1 MCESNVYI
9 RNEAEDK
16 LVIEDMAQLKDQD
29 GKIWIVDLLG
39 EEKEIEGKVQEIS
52 FLDHKVFISPKNL

>member
-9 RNEAEDK
+9 RDEAEDK
-16 LVIEDMAQLKDQD
+16 LVMEDVAQLKDHD

-39 EEKEIEGKVQEIS
+39 EEKELEGKVQEID
-52 FLDHKVFISPKNL
+52 FLDHKVVIGRQE